1 MNDKNKKDEVI
12 ALAIKAVMII
22 ITVVVATAAKVG
34 HRHLRN
40 YIQKKRQQKVDNG
53 WLEKSQ
59 CNSSVGSSYLKLD
72 IVQNMKLPSD
82 RYVAVPLSETEEME
96 WKSFFSLLRGETIWG
111 GLAAYS
117 CDDLLK
123 CDIPLS
129 ELCKA
134 KDNPSLMRGYSVEN
148 GKISKQA
155 KFEKAGASSVV
166 PLMIYQCMS
175 VITSQY
181 YLQVITER
189 LCTID
194 QKLDEILNFLS
205 AGDTSNL
212 QVAYDYLL
220 ELNSKTSFDV
230 ADKTNVLNLSKSIE
244 GTRVKY
250 KGFLTNIKELN
261 IESKN
266 KDIEEAKSKILRLK
280 DSHYFDYLEVVMKS
294 EVLSYIANVVSLK
307 IAKSMNSTEDT
318 EIFMKKL
325 SLNYWNTY
333 QDQFERLRYDV
344 ITYLELAAK
353 DSWFESKKIQRMK
366 KEQEAIFD
374 EIKDLLVDMQNNLDR
389 RIVQYLKVDKDGSIK
404 KYMMIDQDN

>member
-1 MNDKNKKDEVI
+1 
-12 ALAIKAVMII
+12 
-22 ITVVVATAAKVG
+22 
-34 HRHLRN
+34 
-40 YIQKKRQQKVDNG
+40 
-53 WLEKSQ
+53 
-59 CNSSVGSSYLKLD
+59 
-72 IVQNMKLPSD
+72 
-82 RYVAVPLSETEEME
+82 
-96 WKSFFSLLRGETIWG
+96 
-111 GLAAYS
+111 
-117 CDDLLK
+117 
-123 CDIPLS
+123 
-129 ELCKA
+129 
-134 KDNPSLMRGYSVEN
+134 
-148 GKISKQA
+148 
-155 KFEKAGASSVV
+155 
-166 PLMIYQCMS
+166 MS

-220 ELNSKTSFDV
+220 ELNSKTSFDI